1 MGPSSAIFIS
11 RLYRRRMGNPPV
23 MRQDNY
29 PNAVSDPE
37 AEGLP
42 GYADDDSAADVH
54 AESGRI
60 ADGPDPAALP
70 SDVPLAVDRY
80 GTTAEEARQG
90 EPLDYKLAQELP
102 ENHRTGRNY
111 DEGDALTEDVD
122 NLNEAFVPPVQPNAD
137 SPVSMYDMPGEFDT
151 DRGAPVGRLIEN
163 DDDDVEQD
171 LVAFDAGEAGGG
183 PSAEEA

>member
-1 MGPSSAIFIS
+1 
-11 RLYRRRMGNPPV
+11 MGNPPV

-29 PNAVSDPE
+29 PHAVSDPE

-42 GYADDDSAADVH
+42 GYADDDSVADERR
-54 AESGRI
+54 ESGRI

-70 SDVPLAVDRY
+70 SDTPLAVDRY
-80 GTTAEEARQG
+80 GTTAEEARLG

-111 DEGDALTEDVD
+111 DEGDALTEEVD
-122 NLNEAFVPPVQPNAD
+122 NLNEAFVPPVQPNPD

-151 DRGAPVGRLIEN
+151 DRGEPVGRLVDPDGTDDEN
-163 DDDDVEQD
+163 DM
-171 LVAFDAGEAGGG
+171 VAFDAGEAGGG
-183 PSAEEA
+183 PTAEEAAIHEVRER